1 MPTVIIRPDAIGAE
15 TGFDQGGPNLLSRI
29 NDNDTSTFVT
39 QTNET
44 ANFSIGIE
52 NSSAY
57 SGATINNVVVSAIGN
72 TSGKASEASL
82 EIQLKNAAETTL
94 QTSTLNFGTTE
105 STESTAEYSTGLT
118 PSVVDGFNL
127 LCTPDESGITIKEV
141 FITVDYTAAAAAT
154 TPFIGMKSGKYK
166 IVSGKVK
173 I

>member
-15 TGFDQGGPNLLSRI
+15 AGFDQSGPNLLSRI
-29 NDNDTSTFVT
+29 NDNDTGTAINQN
-39 QTNET
+39 QTS
-44 ANFSIGIE
+44 ANFNVGMG
-52 NSSAY
+52 NSSDY
-57 SGATINNVVVSAIGN
+57 SGATINNVVVSVIGN
-72 TSGKASEASL
+72 TAGKASSCQL

-94 QTSTLNFGTTE
+94 QTTILDFGTTE
-105 STESTAEYSTGLT
+105 STESTAEYSTDLT
-118 PSVVDGFNL
+118 PSVVDGLNL
-127 LCTPDESGITIKEV
+127 AVTPDTSGITIKEV

>member
-57 SGATINNVVVSAIGN
+57 S
-72 TSGKASEASL
+72 
-82 EIQLKNAAETTL
+82 
-94 QTSTLNFGTTE
+94 
-105 STESTAEYSTGLT
+105 ESTAEYSTGLT